1 MLVTAFLLG
10 LMSGLG
16 FWTADKIATKVETY
30 FEVQQKDNN
39 NVRIPSESTEGS

>member
-1 MLVTAFLLG
+1 MLATVFLLG

-30 FEVQQKDNN
+30 FVIQQEEVKDD
-39 NVRIPSESTEGS
+39 